1 MSFLGLLPYQFVI
14 AALSLTMI
22 GSGIERY
29 LRGGKGQTLLKLLI
43 RLVVWGGML
52 LISLFPKVTYA
63 LASIIGIEGNINAVI
78 LTGFLLTFLIIF
90 KMLSVIE
97 RIEQQVTLLTRAEA
111 LKNIKP
117 TRKKP
122 E

>member
-52 LISLFPKVTYA
+52 LLSLFPKVTYA